1 WPHTNSLEAFLDS
14 TGSLTSPKTARHH
27 ASAPWCADLPT
38 HRPTR
43 LPPDNHHRVELPTCV
58 TPSLTYYKIGSHTSN
73 PHNPKAMQDTS
84 TVSITCLGM
93 NARARVRESTP
104 GLHRL
109 RLAAS
114 PSVQTHPGPINLP
127 QEPLV
132 NQR

>member
-1 WPHTNSLEAFLDS
+1 RDWSSDVCSSDL
-14 TGSLTSPKTARHH
+14 TARDHSLH
-27 ASAPWCADLPT
+27 QKRLGITPQPPWCADLPT

-93 NARARVRESTP
+93 NARARVREYQP
-104 GLHRL
+104 VLHRL
-109 RLAAS
+109 RLSAS
-114 PSVQTHPGPINLP
+114 P
-127 QEPLV
+127 
-132 NQR
+132 